1 MSSDY
6 RYVVFAPQKQ
16 PTVREVD
23 DLKAY
28 CLDSKLRYA
37 VGVNADDGGL
47 AFVFGSREFEAARS
61 TNRQFARLLDRWAV
75 RGAEVRTQLL
85 FIKRPDALRPIPG
98 DLLHESVELRTEASL
113 RHKQVAASEAI
124 GEARLRLQRTLA
136 QHAWVQ
142 RVAKV
147 VPYALMGMAAVLTI
161 VAGSFAYQR
170 LMHSP
175 VERRQETIERVASDA
190 MGETLSRQSRP
201 DARGPT
207 DEATQ

>member
-1 MSSDY
+1 MSSVY

-23 DLKAY
+23 DLRSCCTA
-28 CLDSKLRYA
+28 SKFRYA
-37 VGVNADDGGL
+37 VGVNADSGGL
-47 AFVFGSREFEAARS
+47 TFAFDTRDFEAARS
-61 TNRQFARLLDRWAV
+61 TNGEFTRLLDRWAV
-75 RGAEVRTQLL
+75 RGAEIREQLL
-85 FIKRPDALRPIPG
+85 FVKRPDALRPIPG
-98 DLLHESVELRTEASL
+98 DFLHEPLGLRSEESL
-113 RHKQVAASEAI
+113 RHKQAAAAEAI
-124 GEARLRLQRTLA
+124 GEAGLRLQRTLA

-147 VPYALMGMAAVLTI
+147 VPYALMGLAAVLTI

-190 MGETLSRQSRP
+190 MGETLSRQSKP
-201 DARGPT
+201 DATKRN
-207 DEATQ
+207 DEAPK